1 MVSYFYNFFPIY
13 ILCCLIFHLKKFY
26 YFTRTVMEIADYIR
40 TQRDPFETRTGLEV
54 LEDLHYILKEVH
66 ERRYLICMQVGKD
79 LIEEYLSH
87 ATWCYQL
94 KCEKIAKY
102 DFVSVFK
109 RLFGNNFFAENPMDE
124 NRLQQ

>member
-1 MVSYFYNFFPIY
+1 
-13 ILCCLIFHLKKFY
+13 
-26 YFTRTVMEIADYIR
+26 MEIADYLINP
-40 TQRDPFETRTGLEV
+40 RDPFEKRTGLEV

-87 ATWCYQL
+87 AAWCYQL

-109 RLFGNNFFAENPMDE
+109 RLFGNNFFAENPLDE
-124 NRLQQ
+124 NRLQQLVL

>member
-1 MVSYFYNFFPIY
+1 MNVFLY
-13 ILCCLIFHLKKFY
+13 
-26 YFTRTVMEIADYIR
+26 RTVVEIAEYLR
-40 TQRDPFETRTGLEV
+40 SQGNPFETRTGLEV

-87 ATWCYQL
+87 AAWCYQL

-109 RLFGNNFFAENPMDE
+109 RLFGSNFFA
-124 NRLQQ
+124 QHKC